1 MILLTALDWGGPY
14 DLHNRLGRQALTRW
28 STRTNTDIAPTLGRA
43 VSITTID
50 CGRKC
55 VYAWRGG
62 LVVDGVADDRVR
74 GCEGCVYIY
83 DLIGYLL
90 YLTGWLMAYCM
101 VDSVVLC
108 LAAGPVSAARGPLRR
123 GAPAPNLSHS
133 VPAVPRKSSL
143 QVRITKSAST
153 DRGPLFFMLSLDT
166 FGTLR
171 GDIGDKKPA
180 RNNTPNQVISG
191 STASTCP
198 LGTPLYLLESK
209 ENGCAKSKPDEFVL
223 GPNCDDRSRP
233 EPYGTHLDRS
243 MQVDLETRF
252 GLP

>member
-1 MILLTALDWGGPY
+1 M
-14 DLHNRLGRQALTRW
+14 
-28 STRTNTDIAPTLGRA
+28 
-43 VSITTID
+43 
-50 CGRKC
+50 
-55 VYAWRGG
+55 YAWRGG
-62 LVVDGVADDRVR
+62 LVVIDGVADGRVR
-74 GCEGCVYIY
+74 GCEGCLYIY

-171 GDIGDKKPA
+171 GDIGDKNPA
-180 RNNTPNQVISG
+180 RNNTANQVISG
-191 STASTCP
+191 RTSSPCP
-198 LGTPLYLLESK
+198 QGIPLYLLKSE
-209 ENGCAKSKPDEFVL
+209 ENWSPEKQPGLTQSLCDQTAMTRQGLKRAASTRALHRICFDTASRRTCWKPVL
-223 GPNCDDRSRP
+223 TYAPSRFCLAMPRSA
-233 EPYGTHLDRS
+233 
-243 MQVDLETRF
+243 TRHSTCICPAAIYRQ
-252 GLP
+252 LPVRWKPSRFRVPMK